1 MRSTPHVAFD
11 AWGHRIMGNIAGL
24 EVGLPRSI
32 DEVDTAWITA
42 VLRTSGAIDATTV
55 VVHMDTEA
63 FAVGAGLLSLLYR
76 ATLAYDGGAGP
87 QSVIVKF
94 PIDLPSQR
102 GIADALGFY
111 PREIRFYRELAPHSP
126 VRTPVVHAAM
136 MADDSTDFVVVMED
150 LSDRTTPD
158 QRVGATWEQALASI
172 DAMAALHAKW
182 HEHPD
187 LAEYTT
193 TFPPM
198 LNPGYLH
205 GLPPIFKAGWPNAQI
220 HGADYL
226 TPELV
231 MFGDRYGDHLEFML
245 TTANSPATFVH
256 GDWRLDNLFFDGDD
270 VTVIDFQISGMASG
284 VYDLAY
290 FVSQSIAPEVRAGR
304 EQELID
310 RYVDQL
316 AANGVARDR
325 DEVAHQFK
333 VAVAQCFIY
342 GVSSF
347 PSYDDLPERSQ
358 DLVKLLLGRSA
369 KAIID
374 FDALSAFPE
383 L

>member
-1 MRSTPHVAFD
+1 
-11 AWGHRIMGNIAGL
+11 MGNIAGL
-24 EVGLPRSI
+24 EVGLPRGI
-32 DEVDTAWITA
+32 AEVDAAWLTT
-42 VLRTSGAIDATTV
+42 VLRTSGAIDDATTISAV
-55 VVHMDTEA
+55 EIEP

-76 ATLAYDGGAGP
+76 ATPTYGGGTGP
-87 QSVIVKF
+87 ETLIVKF
-94 PIDLPSQR
+94 PIDIPTQR

-111 PREIRFYRELAPHSP
+111 PREIRFYREVAPHSP

-136 MADDSTDFVVVMED
+136 MAEDSTDFVVVMED
-150 LSDRTTPD
+150 LSDHTTPD
-158 QRVGATWEQALASI
+158 QRVGATWEQALCSI

-182 HEHPD
+182 HEHPE
-187 LAEYTT
+187 LEQLVN

-205 GLPPIFKAGWPNAQI
+205 GLPPIFEAGWVNAQV

-231 MFGDRYGDHLEFML
+231 MFGDRYGEHLEFML
-245 TTANSPATFVH
+245 TTANTPATLVH

-270 VTVIDFQISGMASG
+270 VMVIDFQISGLASG

-290 FVSQSIAPEVRAGR
+290 FVSQSIAPDVRAGR

-310 RYVDQL
+310 RYVEQL
-316 AANGVARDR
+316 AANGVVRDR
-325 DEVAHQFK
+325 DEVEHQFK

-358 DLVKLLLGRSA
+358 ELVKLLLGRSA
-369 KAIID
+369 QAIVD

>member
-1 MRSTPHVAFD
+1 
-11 AWGHRIMGNIAGL
+11 MGNIAGL
-24 EVGLPRSI
+24 EVGLPRGI
-32 DEVDTAWITA
+32 AEVDAALLTT
-42 VLRTSGAIDATTV
+42 VLRTSAAIDSATSLATV
-55 VVHMDTEA
+55 EIEP

-76 ATLAYDGGAGP
+76 VSPTYDGGSGP
-87 QSVIVKF
+87 DTLIVKF
-94 PIDLPSQR
+94 PIDLPHQR
-102 GIADALGFY
+102 GIADSLGFY
-111 PREIRFYRELAPHSP
+111 PREIRFYREVAPHSP

-136 MADDSTDFVVVMED
+136 MAEDSTDFVVVMED

-182 HEHPD
+182 HEHPE
-187 LAEYTT
+187 LEQMVN

-205 GLPPIFKAGWPNAQI
+205 GLPPIFEAGWVNAQV

-231 MFGDRYGDHLEFML
+231 MFGDRYGEHLEFML
-245 TTANSPATFVH
+245 TTANTPVTLVH

-270 VTVIDFQISGMASG
+270 VMVIDFQISGLASG

-304 EQELID
+304 EKELID
-310 RYVDQL
+310 RYVAKL
-316 AANGVARDR
+316 AANGVVRDR
-325 DEVAHQFK
+325 DEVEHQFK

-358 DLVKLLLGRSA
+358 ELVKLLLGRSA
-369 KAIID
+369 QAIVD